1 MTKDTSR
8 DETLHQRILNDI
20 EGRIMSGEWQPGH
33 RLPFEVDMAAAYSCS
48 RMTVNKVM
56 SQLAKSG
63 LIERRKK
70 SGSFVTQPRAQS
82 AILDIHDIKEEVR
95 SLNLAYQYKVLSLK
109 KRQASAEDSTRLTL
123 SKPHAVIEVT
133 CLHYAGEQPFCLEE
147 RLISLAAVPQ
157 AVDFDFESLA
167 PGPWLLSQIPWT
179 TAEHRIQAITAGP
192 KETKNLDISPKDA
205 CLLIERLTWGPNGP
219 VTYVQLTYPGNRH
232 VVTAQFKPGG

>member
-1 MTKDTSR
+1 
-8 DETLHQRILNDI
+8 
-20 EGRIMSGEWQPGH
+20 MSGEWQPGH
-33 RLPFEVDMAAAYSCS
+33 RLPFEVDMAVAYSCS

-95 SLNLAYQYKVLSLK
+95 SLNLAYRYKVLTLK
-109 KRQASAEDSTRLTL
+109 KRDASAEDRAHLTL
-123 SKPHAVIEVT
+123 AGPGAVIEVT

-147 RLISLAAVPQ
+147 RLINLAAVPQ
-157 AVDFDFESLA
+157 AAEADFATLA
-167 PGPWLLSQIPWT
+167 PGAWLLSQIPWT
-179 TAEHRIQAITAGP
+179 NAEHRIEAISAGP
-192 KETKNLDISPKDA
+192 KETKILDIASRDA

-232 VVTAQFKPGG
+232 VVTAQFKAGA